1 MWCAVWGE
9 MSVLIAMAD
18 EFSMA
23 ARPSADSA
31 ASASSSSHAGRIV
44 VFTSG
49 LSHSVRKGIAAI
61 DGSRADLRWLVVV
74 QRPERALTRLLR
86 NQWVNLKRNGWRWI
100 SYQLA
105 EIYVALTA
113 SPRSTPAGMP
123 GHEFAEEAMRARANL
138 RCVVVT
144 SLHDAS
150 TLALVKDFAPDLGLS
165 LAAPVLRR
173 DLFDLPRLGTINLHK
188 GELPRFRGMPPA
200 FWELWHDE
208 QQVGCSVHRVDD
220 RLDTGEVIET
230 GSVSRGRFSSLR
242 GLQLALD
249 ELGVDLTCRAVKAML
264 SGTADL
270 RPQTGPGRTFRKPTL
285 GQQAA
290 LDRKMRRTQPRAH
303 LWPVAVAKDTVSS
316 LQWVAWRWLLWP
328 VLKPRVTVLLYHRVS
343 DDARDNLT
351 VGVEQFERQMALL
364 ASRCKVLPL
373 REAIARGPQAR
384 CDRPVVAVTFDDG
397 YLDNYATA
405 APILQRHG
413 IPASF
418 FVSTGLIGTETP
430 FPHDRRR
437 GNVGLKNMSWAQLRE
452 MAAAGF
458 EIGSHSV
465 SHIDCAA
472 EPEAVVRRELDAS
485 LAALRTELGSGDYAF
500 AYPYG
505 GRQHMTPERLA
516 LVREAGFSACLSAY
530 GGSNVAAVERFNV
543 LRRGVNWEFSD
554 RAFLRT
560 CLGL

>member
-1 MWCAVWGE
+1 
-9 MSVLIAMAD
+9 MAD
-18 EFSMA
+18 GLSTA
-23 ARPSADSA
+23 IDPSAGAA
-31 ASASSSSHAGRIV
+31 ASAAWTGRPHGIV

-49 LSHSVRKGIAAI
+49 LSHAVRKGILSI
-61 DGSRADLRWLVVV
+61 ENSRTDLRWLVVV
-74 QRPERALTRLLR
+74 QRPERAIARLLR
-86 NQWVNLKRNGWRWI
+86 NQWLNLKRNGWRWI
-100 SYQLA
+100 PHQLA
-105 EIYVALTA
+105 EIYLAATA
-113 SPRSTPAGMP
+113 APRATPAGSP
-123 GHEFAEEAMRARANL
+123 GHEFAEEALRARANL
-138 RCVVVT
+138 RIAAVS

-150 TLALVKDFAPDLGLS
+150 TLALVADFAPDLGLS
-165 LAAPVLRR
+165 LAAPILRR
-173 DLFDLPRLGTINLHK
+173 ELFCLPRHGTINLHK

-208 QQVGCSVHRVDD
+208 RHVGCSVHRVDD
-220 RLDTGEVIET
+220 RLDTGDVIEA
-230 GSVSRGRFSSLR
+230 GSVPRGRYSSLR

-249 ELGVDLTCRAVKAML
+249 ELGVDLTCRAVNAML
-264 SGTADL
+264 AGTADP
-270 RPQTGPGRTFRKPTL
+270 RPQAGTGRTFRKPTL
-285 GQQAA
+285 RQQAELA
-290 LDRKMRRTQPRAH
+290 RRIGRTQPRAH
-303 LWPVAVAKDTVSS
+303 PRSIVLAKDTVSAM
-316 LQWVAWRWLLWP
+316 QWTAWLWLLRR

-364 ASRCKVLPL
+364 ASRCRVIPL
-373 REAIARGPQAR
+373 REAIARGAQDR

-397 YLDNYATA
+397 YLDNYTTA

-437 GNVGLKNMSWAQLRE
+437 GNAGLKNMSWDQLRE
-452 MAAAGF
+452 MAGAGF

-472 EPEAVVRRELDAS
+472 EPEVVVRRELGAS
-485 LAALRTELGSGDYAF
+485 LMTLRKELGAGEYAF

-530 GGSNVAAVERFNV
+530 GGSNVAAVDRFNV
-543 LRRGVNWEFSD
+543 LRSGVSWEFSD
-554 RAFLRT
+554 RAFLRV
-560 CLGL
+560 CLGF